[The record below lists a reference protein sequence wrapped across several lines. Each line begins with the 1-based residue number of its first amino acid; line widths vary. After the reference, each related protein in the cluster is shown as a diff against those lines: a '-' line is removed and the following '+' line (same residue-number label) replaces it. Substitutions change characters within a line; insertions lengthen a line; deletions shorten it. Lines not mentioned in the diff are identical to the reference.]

1 MNNAASLEHSQS
13 FFKSAFILHILISTL
28 RSMEVPVV
36 WGLSRLP
43 NIATYWYME
52 DCLIGY
58 MCQAFIDY
66 FGIKSFIIGL
76 CQTAIQDEGLRQSVE
91 GPSN

>member
-1 MNNAASLEHSQS
+1 MNNTASLEHAQS

-36 WGLSRLP
+36 SWLSRLP
-43 NIATYWYME
+43 NIATYWYIE

-58 MCQAFIDY
+58 MCHAFIDH

-76 CQTAIQDEGLRQSVE
+76 CQTAVHDEGLRQSVE

>member
-1 MNNAASLEHSQS
+1 MS
-13 FFKSAFILHILISTL
+13 
-28 RSMEVPVV
+28 
-36 WGLSRLP
+36 WLSRLP
-43 NIATYWYME
+43 NIATYWYIE

-58 MCQAFIDY
+58 MCHAFIDHV
-66 FGIKSFIIGL
+66 GIKSFIIIGL

>member
-1 MNNAASLEHSQS
+1 MNNAASLEHAQS

-28 RSMEVPVV
+28 RSMEV
-36 WGLSRLP
+36 
-43 NIATYWYME
+43 NIATYWYIE

-58 MCQAFIDY
+58 MCHAFIDH
-66 FGIKSFIIGL
+66 FGIKSFIIGV
-76 CQTAIQDEGLRQSVE
+76 CQTAVQDEGLHQSVE